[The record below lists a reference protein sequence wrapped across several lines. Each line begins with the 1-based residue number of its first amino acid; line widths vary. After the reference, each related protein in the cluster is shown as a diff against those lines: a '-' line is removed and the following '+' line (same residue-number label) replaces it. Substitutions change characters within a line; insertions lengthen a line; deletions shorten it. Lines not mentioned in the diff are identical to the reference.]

1 MLLRQGYNLKLT
13 TIGNGLNILMKR
25 GRIKSVY
32 VLSSTKKIK
41 RIRKLN
47 KCYAQRLPF
56 GQKTRIHITITI
68 WF

>member
-1 MLLRQGYNLKLT
+1 MLLTKGYVLKLT
-13 TIGNGLNILMKR
+13 TIENWLKILMKQ

-32 VLSSTKKIK
+32 VLSSTKEIK
-41 RIRKLN
+41 RLRKFN

-56 GQKTRIHITITI
+56 GQNTQIHIII